1 VEQALLEQIKE
12 QILPLLTEQDVEL
25 VDLMINRGRARSILR
40 LLVDKSEGITLDECA
55 RLNQEIGQLIERENI
70 IQEGYVL
77 EVSSP
82 GLDRPLKSMRDF
94 QRSLG
99 KLVKFVLHQSI
110 KGQNVWVGFVDEV
123 DQENVLIR
131 TENNEK
137 LRIARKD
144 LARAKLEVR
153 S

>member
-1 VEQALLEQIKE
+1 
-12 QILPLLTEQDVEL
+12 
-25 VDLMINRGRARSILR
+25 
-40 LLVDKSEGITLDECA
+40 
-55 RLNQEIGQLIERENI
+55 
-70 IQEGYVL
+70 
-77 EVSSP
+77 
-82 GLDRPLKSMRDF
+82 MRDF

-99 KLVKFVLHQSI
+99 KLVKVVLHQPV

-153 S
+153 P

>member
-1 VEQALLEQIKE
+1 MEQIKE

-25 VDLMINRGRARSILR
+25 VDLLINRGRGRSILR
-40 LLVDKSEGITLDECA
+40 FLVDKSGGITLDECA
-55 RLNQEIGQLIERENI
+55 RLNQEISQLIEGTNI

-82 GLDRPLKSMRDF
+82 GLDRSLKSMRDF

-99 KLVKFVLHQSI
+99 KLIKVVLHQPI

-123 DQENVLIR
+123 DQENVFIR

-153 S
+153 A